1 MKLGP
6 IQERLFALFN
16 TRPDQDIE
24 IWLLY
29 SVAYEVKP
37 SEHDADNRRMQQ
49 RLAPVIARLNGNLPP
64 NNRVEP
70 GQLKRTYRLNTD
82 VRVIH

>member
-6 IQERLFALFN
+6 VQERLYAVFKDRPNEDIAIAHMYAATYAVSFAEL
-16 TRPDQDIE
+16 IE
-24 IWLLY
+24 VSIR
-29 SVAYEVKP
+29 
-37 SEHDADNRRMQQ
+37 DMQQ

-82 VRVIH
+82 V